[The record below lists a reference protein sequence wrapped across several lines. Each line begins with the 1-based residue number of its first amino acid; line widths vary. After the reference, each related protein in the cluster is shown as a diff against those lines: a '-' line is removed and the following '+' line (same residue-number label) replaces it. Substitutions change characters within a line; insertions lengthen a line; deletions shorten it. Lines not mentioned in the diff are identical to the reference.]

1 MEAGKQ
7 EMPALDTF
15 SGLLLTLTALS
26 GEFPTA
32 LVSRLSGANSYKE
45 FALKQLKRENLLRT
59 YYRDG
64 VRGLRLTLA
73 AKKLLLSSFPE
84 RFLPYLSGS
93 TETNRLKS
101 EVTHRLRLHRMA
113 EVLVTMLNAGV
124 SAFPWGKPD
133 LFQPTPL
140 SPAPHIG
147 QPTYFSSREIKEIGL
162 QRDQIKGSRATGL
175 LLSDS
180 GIFPVYNT
188 GASQMKWEY
197 RVEMR
202 LKNLIRTELCLK
214 RLYPQFADAEQGV
227 IVFAADMGQM
237 AAFIGPRESAQ
248 HDYFVLDGDYR
259 HFYYLTSDHYGEVIL
274 QLLCNPNERTALDA
288 ILSQGLSEPQPGLVV
303 ENDAMDGDSPVLFAY
318 TCDMPRIKRFD
329 NALHIHGR
337 TGTLYC
343 FDFQAPAL
351 RELCGPNVDIR
362 GIDFEVYEGSVFH
375 QPQETD

>member
-1 MEAGKQ
+1 
-7 EMPALDTF
+7 
-15 SGLLLTLTALS
+15 
-26 GEFPTA
+26 
-32 LVSRLSGANSYKE
+32 
-45 FALKQLKRENLLRT
+45 
-59 YYRDG
+59 
-64 VRGLRLTLA
+64 
-73 AKKLLLSSFPE
+73 
-84 RFLPYLSGS
+84 
-93 TETNRLKS
+93 
-101 EVTHRLRLHRMA
+101 
-113 EVLVTMLNAGV
+113 
-124 SAFPWGKPD
+124 
-133 LFQPTPL
+133 
-140 SPAPHIG
+140 
-147 QPTYFSSREIKEIGL
+147 
-162 QRDQIKGSRATGL
+162 
-175 LLSDS
+175 
-180 GIFPVYNT
+180 
-188 GASQMKWEY
+188 
-197 RVEMR
+197 MR

>member
-1 MEAGKQ
+1 MAAAKQ
-7 EMPALDTF
+7 DMPALDTF

-32 LVSRLSGANSYKE
+32 LISRLPGANSYKE

-73 AKKLLLSSFPE
+73 GKKLLLSSSPD
-84 RFLPYLSGS
+84 RFLPYLSGA

-101 EVTHRLRLHRMA
+101 EVTRRLRLHRMA

-124 SAFPWGKPD
+124 SVFPWGKPN
-133 LFQPTPL
+133 LFCPTPP

-147 QPTYFSSREIKEIGL
+147 QPAYFSSREIKEIGL
-162 QRDQIKGSRATGL
+162 QRDQIKGSRAVGL
-175 LLSDS
+175 LLSVG

-188 GASQMKWEY
+188 GAGQMKWEY

-237 AAFIGPRESAQ
+237 AAFMGPHESAQ
-248 HDYFVLDGDYR
+248 HDYFVLDGDFS
-259 HFYYLTSDHYGEVIL
+259 HFYYLTSDHYGEVVL
-274 QLLCNPNERTALDA
+274 QLLCVPNERAALDA
-288 ILSQGLSEPQPGLVV
+288 ILAQGLSDPQPGLVV
-303 ENDAMDGDSPVLFAY
+303 DNDAMDGDSPVLFGY

-329 NALHIHGR
+329 SALHIHGR

-343 FDFQAPAL
+343 FDFQAPIL
-351 RELCGPNVDIR
+351 RELCGPNVEIR
-362 GIDFEVYEGSVFH
+362 DIDFEVYERSVFH